1 MHQLLQEYEVKKG
14 EQFNFTY
21 MAMPYGSF
29 MVPED
34 KRDEFYK
41 AYTDT
46 VNAGIVPPLT
56 EKQGLAGPVVVDLD
70 FKFTSDVKHRC
81 YTPDLVESVVS
92 KHFDI
97 LGEYVQLDEHNN
109 MCYIFERASPYLEEK
124 PGRAD
129 VVKDGLHLM
138 FPAIKCFDRLKWM
151 ARDHVIQECRPLFE
165 KLGTTNTVDD
175 IVDKAV
181 ISTNNWFVYL
191 SSKPNCQPYKLT
203 RVLDNALKDV
213 AFTQGR
219 KLVPFLSVAGDF
231 ENVAYTK
238 ELPPSEPSDSVLAQ
252 RNQPTRTGPQLDH
265 QQLEDQQ
272 HDQVCFT
279 LLQQAVMG
287 LQDTRAEGYENCFK
301 VICGINNISHSNN
314 YEEEGQNLIHE
325 FSQKS
330 VADYDANDVNKKL
343 SQLLPKPKG
352 PGVGFGTIK
361 DLLKEDNLELYQQL
375 FTTRDQLDIAIS
387 NGGQHLDIA
396 EVFSSLFP
404 GQFVWATT
412 TKDTMFYRFTSTVW
426 ERQEDDAI
434 VFKLLSQEVWQAFVD
449 KVASFEAQIEGEQD
463 LAIKEQQEKK
473 AATTSKIAHNLRS
486 MPYIRQVYAAITK
499 QLYNASFMEQLDTN
513 LDLLAFKDGVYDLSA
528 GNFRK
533 GKPDDMLSV
542 CVPYNFP
549 THDPQR
555 RQGLLTFLSQIKPE
569 DDERQYLVDQLSQCL
584 SGRIK
589 KQLVHILAGP
599 LAGNGKSTLF
609 SLISLAFGDYFCT
622 MDITYLTQKSAQAN
636 NANPILIDVKRARIV
651 GLSEP
656 EEGAR
661 FNGAIL
667 KALSGGDEQ
676 KGRALF
682 SNKLIRYHP
691 QFRLFILC
699 NDTPNIDGK
708 DRGLARRIRKINF
721 ASQFTDIKEPDLQNH
736 IYPINVDMSDMLQVW
751 APELMVLLLEH
762 FSPDY
767 VYSCPSSIQ
776 QGSEEYMQ
784 ENDPVRRFVQD
795 NLQKD
800 AESVVTLPDLREL
813 PWNTEEYGR
822 KPERLCDFK
831 KDLIRVLG
839 TDCLTDKRWKGKK
852 YKSAFVGFKVIQKQ
866 ILTPDCDGEI

>member
-1 MHQLLQEYEVKKG
+1 
-14 EQFNFTY
+14 
-21 MAMPYGSF
+21 

-34 KRDEFYK
+34 KRDAFYK

-46 VNAGIVPPLT
+46 LSAGIVPPLT

-70 FKFTSDVKHRC
+70 FKFSNDVKHRR
-81 YTPDLVESVVS
+81 YTPDLVQNVV
-92 KHFDI
+92 KKYFDI

-109 MCYIFERASPYLEEK
+109 MCYIFERADPYLEEK
-124 PGRAD
+124 PGKAAI
-129 VVKDGLHLM
+129 VKDGLHLM
-138 FPAIKCFDRLKWM
+138 FPFIKCFDRLKWM
-151 ARDHVIQECRPLFE
+151 ARDHVIQECRTLFE
-165 KLGTTNTVDD
+165 QLGTTNTVDD

-191 SSKPNCQPYKLT
+191 SSKPNRQPYKLT

-213 AFTQGR
+213 AFKESR
-219 KLVPFLSVAGDF
+219 KLVSSLSVAGDV
-231 ENVAYTK
+231 ENVSYIK
-238 ELPPSEPSDSVLAQ
+238 ELPPLEPSALAEHK
-252 RNQPTRTGPQLDH
+252 QPARTRPQLDH
-265 QQLEDQQ
+265 QQLEHQQ

-287 LQDTRAEGYENCFK
+287 LQNTRAEGYENWFK
-301 VICGINNISHSNN
+301 VVCGINNISKSNS
-314 YEEEGQNLIHE
+314 YEEEGHTLIHQ

-330 VADYDANDVNKKL
+330 ATHYVANDVNKKL

-352 PGVGFGTIK
+352 QGVGFGTIK
-361 DLLKEDNLELYQQL
+361 DLLKEDNPELYQQL
-375 FTTRDQLDIAIS
+375 FNTRDQLDIAIS

-404 GQFVWATT
+404 GEFVWATT
-412 TKDTMFYRFTSTVW
+412 TKDTLFYRFTSTVW

-434 VFKLLSQEVWQAFVD
+434 VFNLLSQEVSQAFVD
-449 KVASFEAQIEGEQD
+449 KAASFKAQIEGEQD

-473 AATTSKIAHNLRS
+473 ATTTRKIARNLRS
-486 MPYIRQVYAAITK
+486 MPYCRQVYAAITK
-499 QLYNASFMEQLDTN
+499 RLYNASFLEQLDTN
-513 LDLLAFKDGVYDLSA
+513 LDLLAFKDGVYDLRA
-528 GNFRK
+528 GSFRK
-533 GKPDDMLSV
+533 GRPDDMLSV
-542 CVPYNFP
+542 CLSYNFP
-549 THDPQR
+549 RHDPER

-569 DDERQYLVDQLSQCL
+569 DDEREYLVEQLSQCL

-599 LAGNGKSTLF
+599 IAGNGKSTLL

-636 NANPILIDVKRARIV
+636 NANPIILDVKRARIV

-661 FNGAIL
+661 FNGANL

-676 KGRALF
+676 KGRALY
-682 SNKLIRYHP
+682 SNKMIRYHP
-691 QFRLFILC
+691 QFRMFILC
-699 NDTPNIDGK
+699 NDTPDIDGK

-721 ASQFTDIKEPDLQNH
+721 ASQFTEIKEPDLENH

-751 APELMVLLLEH
+751 APELMVLLLER

-784 ENDPVRRFVQD
+784 ENDPVRRFVQHY
-795 NLQKD
+795 LEKD
-800 AESVVTLPDLREL
+800 TESIVTLHDLRGL
-813 PWNTEEYGR
+813 PWKFEDYGCQP
-822 KPERLCDFK
+822 KLSDFK

-839 TDCLTDKRWKGKK
+839 TDCKKDKRWKGPN
-852 YKSAFVGFKVIQKQ
+852 YKNAFVGFKVIQKQ
-866 ILTPDCDGEI
+866 IEAPDCHGEI